1 MYKDISHDSVV
12 VREGVST
19 YHKDINLTLSSVYDD
34 VFIALREAG
43 SNGFNR
49 GKANTVNFEYDGST
63 ITCSDDGIGFTS
75 HTKQYFLGQNVGERN
90 PKDKGFNMWRIGMLS
105 FFQLADVFHI
115 FSKSEFSGEEIF
127 VTRNSDGRYFE
138 KQTPQKRESH
148 GTTIIIELKNNY
160 KKTQLSEIEDML
172 KKYFYWQI
180 VEENKKVTLNGKQ
193 ISIFN
198 GDGKITYGKYG
209 FGNIIDGLE
218 CEEILPISGVSIGK
232 DKITG
237 HVFLGV
243 KDDKIPSWMPLNKH
257 LRTHMFGDFLNDNV
271 IDFGDLH
278 LFLIANNESQRL
290 RKSFNAG
297 KTTLKGIKNTA
308 YFKKLQAYVQK
319 WKPNTQL
326 DDSQKKRSFMENF
339 MNIFEINIVAPP
351 PPPPPSPPNPFP
363 KEPINTNN
371 SLFPPTPP
379 NPTPKG
385 IPDFVEVSD
394 PSSPFMRGIKNGSNI
409 EIIVNCKEGN
419 PRPNI
424 SSRWNSFIQKT
435 TTEQW
440 DKSIFMP
447 MLSRV
452 ASDLVETNK
461 DQENSD
467 MYIKKYILDDNL
479 LENAL
484 TNIKN
489 TSQPL

>member
-1 MYKDISHDSVV
+1 
-12 VREGVST
+12 
-19 YHKDINLTLSSVYDD
+19 
-34 VFIALREAG
+34 
-43 SNGFNR
+43 
-49 GKANTVNFEYDGST
+49 
-63 ITCSDDGIGFTS
+63 
-75 HTKQYFLGQNVGERN
+75 
-90 PKDKGFNMWRIGMLS
+90 
-105 FFQLADVFHI
+105 
-115 FSKSEFSGEEIF
+115 
-127 VTRNSDGRYFE
+127 
-138 KQTPQKRESH
+138 
-148 GTTIIIELKNNY
+148 
-160 KKTQLSEIEDML
+160 
-172 KKYFYWQI
+172 
-180 VEENKKVTLNGKQ
+180 
-193 ISIFN
+193 
-198 GDGKITYGKYG
+198 
-209 FGNIIDGLE
+209 
-218 CEEILPISGVSIGK
+218 
-232 DKITG
+232 
-237 HVFLGV
+237 
-243 KDDKIPSWMPLNKH
+243 
-257 LRTHMFGDFLNDNV
+257 
-271 IDFGDLH
+271 
-278 LFLIANNESQRL
+278 
-290 RKSFNAG
+290 
-297 KTTLKGIKNTA
+297 
-308 YFKKLQAYVQK
+308 
-319 WKPNTQL
+319 
-326 DDSQKKRSFMENF
+326 MENF